1 MLRQVKTKRGRIGF
15 GEDNVVLTENYLD
28 YFRNLYRDLWVE
40 GKTHHKAS
48 LFALTF
54 AISFGLTVSMLS
66 LMMLSIDVLVVLL
79 ASLVSFYGFVWVV
92 QRFRGFTTD
101 RKISYD
107 DIEDVRLVEG
117 KSWLTCP
124 RFIISYGQD
133 KRRYVSMH
141 SHLLPGVSSRIEEIE
156 EGFEEKGF

>member
-1 MLRQVKTKRGRIGF
+1 MRQVKTKRGRVAF
-15 GEDNVVLTENYLD
+15 GEDNVVLTENYLN
-28 YFRNLYRDLWVE
+28 YFRNLYRELWVD
-40 GKTHHKAS
+40 GQTHHKAS

-54 AISFGLTVSMLS
+54 AVSFGLTVSMLS
-66 LMMLSIDVLVVLL
+66 LMMLSIDVILVLL
-79 ASLVSFYGFVWVV
+79 ASFVSFYGFVWVV

-101 RKISYD
+101 RKIPYD
-107 DIEDVRLVEG
+107 DIDDVRLVEG

-124 RFIISYGQD
+124 RFIISYGDD

-156 EGFEEKGF
+156 EAFEEKGF